1 MKPVSIVP
9 EPPIMRLVILMS
21 LFSLWLA
28 SAPEVAASER
38 TDFYLEMQQREECA
52 ELGGT
57 LDGNKCYIPDNPGGG
72 TVAQVYAKNPTG
84 CDVWFL
90 IAHVPPGADTYTVD
104 GWWKIEPTYWS
115 GTGLNGDVGP
125 ILHDGSHALYYHALS
140 DDGRDLNPSGDTVT
154 FAYDGEEYDMIE
166 SDWGLIDGYY
176 WVTVDAC

>member
-28 SAPEVAASER
+28 SAPAVAASER

-72 TVAQVYAKNPTG
+72 PSPRSTPRTRPAAT
-84 CDVWFL
+84 
-90 IAHVPPGADTYTVD
+90 
-104 GWWKIEPTYWS
+104 S
-115 GTGLNGDVGP
+115 G
-125 ILHDGSHALYYHALS
+125 S
-140 DDGRDLNPSGDTVT
+140 
-154 FAYDGEEYDMIE
+154 
-166 SDWGLIDGYY
+166 
-176 WVTVDAC
+176 